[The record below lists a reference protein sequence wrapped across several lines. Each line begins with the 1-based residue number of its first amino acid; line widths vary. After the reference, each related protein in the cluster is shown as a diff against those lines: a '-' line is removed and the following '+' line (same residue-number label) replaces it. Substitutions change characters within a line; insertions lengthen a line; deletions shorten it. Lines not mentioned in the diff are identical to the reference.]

1 MMAALCQA
9 VFLLVVCGLVQQTD
23 CACNVTCT
31 TDYFSRLNC
40 STSGT
45 EGPESCDVEAE
56 CRDEFESVNG
66 SCVIRPP
73 QRWCTIEPERF
84 YQMVNIDTVCTLKVK
99 WSNQQ
104 QEPICT
110 SKDMNLQAI
119 VKPRQPFNL
128 TLTKSN
134 GDFNLSWEMA
144 YISDGGL
151 DGLLMYRV
159 RLEPADGLNE
169 KHRKEFYVRDDCRY
183 QEIRCELLLPN
194 KAYVASVQATV
205 NSRSFPSSQWSEW
218 STSSEWSCPHTDSSA
233 LTGPNRYHLLFLLSG
248 LLLFV
253 LLFFFG
259 KQGWHKKLGLFQYIP
274 NPQDFFKPL
283 YHTYQGDFKKW
294 VGPVLTF
301 NSFDILEKSVPL
313 QVLTEKQLASVPLQ
327 RELLQEPG
335 SGGTGLGDWSLL
347 SLVNAGSS
355 KRYFLGGSSLG
366 TTHSGG
372 HISMDTVTVSGQEG
386 TMSDWTGGSSRNR
399 PDPGF
404 HRAGQRAPGVS
415 DEDDFPGL
423 DGREGLEERGVDNW
437 QLQGNEM
444 DNIEEISLDSYSSN
458 EQSDDGYPQMG
469 LDLDTIDSG
478 FLESDCSSPM
488 NSECDGGEQMDAAL
502 LAGGVG
508 AHSNYVKQ
516 WVAVTPLSED
526 QSNSE

>member
-1 MMAALCQA
+1 MAALYQA
-9 VFLLVVCGLVQQTD
+9 IFLLLVCGLVHAAD

-31 TDYFSRLNC
+31 TDYLSTLNC
-40 STSGT
+40 SASGT
-45 EGPESCDVEAE
+45 EGPASCDVEAE
-56 CRDEFESVNG
+56 CRDEFGSVNG

-73 QRWCTIEPERF
+73 QQWCIIEPNGF
-84 YQMVNIDTVCTLKVK
+84 YLMTAPDTVCTLKAK
-99 WSNQQ
+99 WTNQQ
-104 QEPICT
+104 QETKYT
-110 SKDMNLQAI
+110 SKDVNLAAI
-119 VKPRQPFNL
+119 VKPQQPFNL
-128 TLTKSN
+128 TLTKCN
-134 GDFNLSWEMA
+134 GDFNLSWEMT
-144 YISDGGL
+144 YNSDGGL

-159 RLEPADGLNE
+159 RLRPADDLNE
-169 KHRKEFYVRDDCRY
+169 KHRKEIYVRDDRRY
-183 QEIRCELLLPN
+183 QEIRCELLLPS
-194 KAYVASVQATV
+194 KAYVASVQAMG
-205 NSRSFPSSQWSEW
+205 NSKSFPSSQWSEW

-233 LTGPNRYHLLFLLSG
+233 LMGPNQYLLLFLLPV

-366 TTHSGG
+366 TAHSSG

-404 HRAGQRAPGVS
+404 HGAGQRAPGVS
-415 DEDDFPGL
+415 DEDDVPGL
-423 DGREGLEERGVDNW
+423 GGGEGLEERGFNDW

-488 NSECDGGEQMDAAL
+488 DSECDGGEQMDVAL
-502 LAGGVG
+502 LGGGVG

-516 WVAVTPLSED
+516 WVAITPLSED
-526 QSNSE
+526 QSNSEQ